1 MTERHLRV
9 GVDLEPVARF
19 ATADPRLFTEAE
31 LTQTGAQA
39 EPGEARAGRWCAKEA
54 AVKALSSRR
63 LLSPRD
69 VEVLCDPS
77 GRPHARVLA
86 DGFADVEFDVSISH
100 SAGFAMAVAIAL
112 VAAEDPSRGVA
123 R

>member
-1 MTERHLRV
+1 MSERTVSV

-19 ATADPRLFTEAE
+19 ATADERLFTDAE
-31 LTQTGAQA
+31 LAQTGAHSD
-39 EPGEARAGRWCAKEA
+39 PDEARAGRWCAKEA

-86 DGFADVEFDVSISH
+86 DGFADVELDVSISH
-100 SAGFAMAVAIAL
+100 SEGFAMAVAVAL
-112 VAAEDPSRGVA
+112 LAVEGPAAGGV